1 MRNANY
7 NKFISDEY
15 EKFYI
20 SAELGDIEQSWIYL
34 QRIHIVSQSILVDHL
49 KSHLNMLFYAV
60 KIGDIKEIFG
70 QALRLILAPIGHLLG
85 KIPVGNRGTSD
96 ISVFMKETIPNDLK
110 EFIK

>member
-1 MRNANY
+1 MDNY

-20 SAELGDIEQSWIYL
+20 SSELGDIEQSWIYL

-70 QALRLILAPIGHLLG
+70 QATLNTCSYWEPFEKDTCR
-85 KIPVGNRGTSD
+85 
-96 ISVFMKETIPNDLK
+96 
-110 EFIK
+110 